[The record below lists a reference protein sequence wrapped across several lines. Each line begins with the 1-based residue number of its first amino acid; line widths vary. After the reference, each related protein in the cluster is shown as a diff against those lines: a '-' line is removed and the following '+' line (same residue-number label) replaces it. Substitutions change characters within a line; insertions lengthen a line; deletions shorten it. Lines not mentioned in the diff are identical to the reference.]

1 MDGLIPL
8 KYIIG
13 GVVVMSES
21 EEGQM
26 TEEDILGVAADR
38 LVWIRLLEKAV
49 NDIDGVLRGLK
60 NDIAEISMA
69 MQSRGTTDEE
79 ETAEEESDEN
89 E

>member
-1 MDGLIPL
+1 
-8 KYIIG
+8 
-13 GVVVMSES
+13 MSES

-79 ETAEEESDEN
+79 ETAEE
-89 E
+89 